1 MVKSRLRT
9 IELFAGVGGFRIGLK
24 AADENAFEVVW
35 SNQFEPSTKRQHASE
50 VYVKSFGPENHS
62 NQDINEVLKEDFEQ
76 IPDHDL
82 LVGGFPC
89 QDYSVAKA
97 RNYSNGIEGKKGVLW
112 WAIHAILS
120 RKGTRKPSYLML
132 ENVDRLLT
140 SPAKARGRDFAILM
154 SSLSQLGYIVE
165 WRIVNAADYGMP
177 QKRKRVFICGY
188 HTSSII
194 GQKVTENNHE
204 EWLTKNGVMQNAFP
218 TNREVEQ
225 ISRFDLLQTP
235 LELSEQGPLNQ
246 KNKSP
251 FHNAGIM
258 IGKMIT
264 TARLKPVEMQTYET
278 LRDVVLDYSLI
289 SNDLFIEPSE
299 MEKWNFLKGA
309 KKVPKISKSGH
320 QYMYAE
326 GPIAF
331 PDSLDKPSRT
341 IITGEGGKSPSR
353 HKHVI
358 ESPNGSLR
366 RLSPVELERLNG
378 FPDNHTAGLTDTKR
392 AFLMGN
398 ALVVGVVEKLAKS
411 LLNTHSS

>member
-1 MVKSRLRT
+1 MKVV
-9 IELFAGVGGFRIGLK
+9 ELFAGVGGFRLGLE
-24 AADENAFEVVW
+24 AAAKDAFNVVW
-35 SNQFEPSTKRQHASE
+35 SNQFEPSTRKQHASE
-50 VYVKSFGPENHS
+50 IYVKYFGPENHS
-62 NQDINEVLKEDFEQ
+62 NRDINEVLRDNFEQ

-89 QDYSVAKA
+89 QDYSIAKA

-112 WAIHAILS
+112 WAIHEILS
-120 RKGTRKPSYLML
+120 RKGLRKPNYLML

-140 SPAKARGRDFAILM
+140 SPAKARGRDFAILL

-188 HTSSII
+188 NKSSPI
-194 GQKVTENNHE
+194 GQKILEYNAE
-204 EWLTKNGVMQNAFP
+204 EWLTENGVMQTAFP
-218 TNREVEQ
+218 TDHEVEQ
-225 ISRFDLLQTP
+225 THRFELLETP
-235 LELSEQGPLNQ
+235 LELSEQGPLNI
-246 KNKSP
+246 KNQSP
-251 FHNAGIM
+251 FRNAGIM
-258 IGKMIT
+258 IGKKVT
-264 TARLKPVEMQTYET
+264 TARLTPTEMQTYKT
-278 LRDVVLDYSLI
+278 LGDVVLDNSFI

-309 KKVPKISKSGH
+309 KKVPKVSKSGH
-320 QYMYAE
+320 QYTYAE
-326 GPIAF
+326 GPISF

-358 ESPNGSLR
+358 ESPNGNLR
-366 RLSPVELERLNG
+366 RLSPVEMERLNG
-378 FPDNHTAGLTDTKR
+378 FPDNHTAGIADTKR

-398 ALVVGVVEKLAKS
+398 ALVVGVVELLAKA
-411 LLNTHSS
+411 LLDRHLS

>member
-1 MVKSRLRT
+1 MRVV
-9 IELFAGVGGFRIGLK
+9 ELFAGVGGFRLGLQ
-24 AADENAFEVVW
+24 AAANDAFDVVW
-35 SNQFEPSTKRQHASE
+35 SNQFEPSTKKQHASE

-62 NQDINEVLKEDFEQ
+62 NQDLNEVLKQDFDQ

-112 WAIHAILS
+112 WAIHEILS
-120 RKGTRKPSYLML
+120 RKGKRKPSYLML

-140 SPAKARGRDFAILM
+140 SPAKARGRDFAILL

-188 HTSSII
+188 HTSSPI
-194 GQKVTENNHE
+194 GQKIIRHNPD
-204 EWLTKNGVMQNAFP
+204 EWLSGNGVMQNAFP
-218 TNREVEQ
+218 TNQEIEQ
-225 ISRFDLLQTP
+225 IHYFDMLLTP
-235 LELSEQGPLNQ
+235 LELSEQGPLNL
-246 KNKSP
+246 KNQSP
-251 FHNAGIM
+251 FRNAGIM
-258 IGKMIT
+258 IGKKIT
-264 TARLKPVEMQTYET
+264 TARLTPIEMPAYKT
-278 LRDVVLDYSLI
+278 LGDVILDYSLI

-299 MEKWNFLKGA
+299 MEKWTFLKGA

-320 QYMYAE
+320 LYTYAE
-326 GPIAF
+326 GPISF

-366 RLSPVELERLNG
+366 RLSPVEMERLNG
-378 FPDNHTAGLTDTKR
+378 FPDHHTAGLTDTKR

-398 ALVVGVVEKLAKS
+398 ALVVGVVERLAKS
-411 LLNTHSS
+411 LLKTHLS